1 MPFSLLI
8 ESGLVSISVYTDL
21 CLVYRRPGASVTY
34 SGGPGCCGLADLPF
48 IHFFLLRYEASHN
61 FFPAS
66 HFLLCIVVGK
76 FWGIVTK
83 NYPTVTKET

>member
-34 SGGPGCCGLADLPF
+34 SGGAGCCGLADLPV
-48 IHFFLLRYEASHN
+48 IHFFLLR
-61 FFPAS
+61 
-66 HFLLCIVVGK
+66 
-76 FWGIVTK
+76 
-83 NYPTVTKET
+83 